1 MASVNILICVIK
13 KELTNKFKYE
23 KVKNKEV
30 QQMKIKKQQQEA
42 VKNISISLEMN
53 NNIYHIV
60 VYNLLQNGT
69 YVESL
74 RLEIGIDKLSA
85 LFQLQRFL
93 DLIYIVNRSPY
104 EAAVSLG
111 IRPSLIKVNDGSKEK
126 EAQNE

>member
-1 MASVNILICVIK
+1 
-13 KELTNKFKYE
+13 
-23 KVKNKEV
+23 
-30 QQMKIKKQQQEA
+30 MKIKKQQQEA